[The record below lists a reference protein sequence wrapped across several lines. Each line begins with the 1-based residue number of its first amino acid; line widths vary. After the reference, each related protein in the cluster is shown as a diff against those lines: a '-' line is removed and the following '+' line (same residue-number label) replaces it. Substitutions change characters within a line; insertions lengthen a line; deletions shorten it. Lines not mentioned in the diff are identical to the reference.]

1 MPKGESDR
9 YGSGGGCGCDPSAG
23 AIVLFYAYVPLVDPA
38 AVVSRLRL
46 ACERGGVTGKLRVA
60 PEGINGTAAGPDAG
74 VDALIRALATDPE
87 PALAGAAKTLDYKR
101 EPGCAHLFP
110 AGLSVR
116 LVPEIVPFCRP
127 VAVPNANP
135 RGAPDDAPDDAPS
148 TSASSAA
155 RVEHLDPRAFHR
167 EVLAAAATSNP
178 STSPS
183 RSSPSAAPPL
193 VLDVRNY
200 YESRVGRFD
209 GAVLAPIRRF
219 SQLPEWCEA
228 HPELFRGRRVL
239 MYCTGGIRCEKA
251 ARWLAAS
258 ETCAPASVAQLRG
271 GVAAYARD
279 VVHSETQTEKE
290 KETEAEA
297 GIGDRPHGQ
306 KNERPPGYS
315 SASGFESA
323 TASCSRSAF
332 RGANFVFDA
341 RGLVRVTDDVV
352 GWCDGC
358 GVAADRVGAC
368 ASVGCH
374 KILVVCESCEMKDA
388 KVRCCAACAAQDSE
402 SEATGEETE
411 TGRRRRRRTPCD
423 CDGYASRERRLRPR
437 AE

>member
-1 MPKGESDR
+1 MGGRRLPKGESDR
-9 YGSGGGCGCDPSAG
+9 YGSGVACGCDPSAG

-38 AVVSRLRL
+38 ALVSRLRL

-60 PEGINGTAAGPDAG
+60 AEGINGTAAGPDAG
-74 VDALIRALATDPE
+74 VDALIRALETDPE
-87 PALAGAAKTLDYKR
+87 PALAAAAKTLDYKR

-116 LVPEIVPFCRP
+116 LVPEIVPFGRP
-127 VAVPNANP
+127 VAVPDANP
-135 RGAPDDAPDDAPS
+135 RGASDDVPS

-167 EVLAAAATSNP
+167 EIIAAAEHAANP
-178 STSPS
+178 SSTSE
-183 RSSPSAAPPL
+183 APPL

-209 GAVLAPIRRF
+209 GATLAPIRRF

-279 VVHSETQTEKE
+279 VARVTEAMTTTT
-290 KETEAEA
+290 TEAEA
-297 GIGDRPHGQ
+297 EMRNRRREMKH
-306 KNERPPGYS
+306 RS
-315 SASGFESA
+315 SFL
-323 TASCSRSAF
+323 
-332 RGANFVFDA
+332 GANFVFDA
-341 RGLVRVTDDVV
+341 RGLARVTDDVV
-352 GWCDGC
+352 AWCDGC
-358 GVAADRVGAC
+358 GVAADRLGTC
-368 ASVGCH
+368 ASVECH
-374 KILVVCESCEMKDA
+374 KILVVCRSCERKDA
-388 KVRCCAACAAQDSE
+388 KVRCCAACAAQDSK
-402 SEATGEETE
+402 SETRGEEA
-411 TGRRRRRRTPCD
+411 TGRRRRRRSPCD

-437 AE
+437 TE